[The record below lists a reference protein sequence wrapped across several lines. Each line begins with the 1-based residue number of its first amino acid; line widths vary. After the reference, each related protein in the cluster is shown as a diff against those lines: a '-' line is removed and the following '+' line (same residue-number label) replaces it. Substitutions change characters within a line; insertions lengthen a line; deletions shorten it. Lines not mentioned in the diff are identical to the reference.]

1 VSDLHLASCLI
12 SAPAFIACAQ
22 GGNNCGQVRYPAD
35 PPNGAPV
42 VGNGREVLAL
52 VELGPV
58 TLEALPDGVVDGA
71 GQGGAGL
78 AVVCRNSTAARARS
92 ATLPQIVTTTR
103 RLGPGG
109 RARPGLGRV
118 WACLVGDE
126 GVGEPGGG
134 GAGTAAGDD
143 KAPGSAVGRA
153 GARGRQSGRGSPAG
167 HDAGGVRQRGGC
179 VQPLG
184 NRGNVAVGQAMAA
197 RTAGLLQLRQDHQ
210 QRARPPQRSSASSAS
225 PHPGGTPRT

>member
-1 VSDLHLASCLI
+1 VNDLHLASCLI

-22 GGNNCGQVRYPAD
+22 GGNNCRQVRYPAD

-126 GVGEPGGG
+126 GWVSRVE
-134 GAGTAAGDD
+134 
-143 KAPGSAVGRA
+143 VE
-153 GARGRQSGRGSPAG
+153 Q
-167 HDAGGVRQRGGC
+167 
-179 VQPLG
+179 
-184 NRGNVAVGQAMAA
+184 
-197 RTAGLLQLRQDHQ
+197 
-210 QRARPPQRSSASSAS
+210 ARPPAMIRRQGRPSAAPVPRVGNLGEVAQQVTTLVGCASAAGASSRWATA
-225 PHPGGTPRT
+225 GMWQ